1 VPGLARRVASETHA
15 ARRTRATRLNHK
27 VRTSL
32 AFYNIQV
39 IQTGRTMDPVNIFAV
54 ASQHNRWL
62 SIRQSAVAQNIAN
75 ANTPGYKAVD
85 VEPFEAALDSTR
97 LAMTKTRAAHLTP
110 SGSSAADGETV
121 EEASWE
127 IVHSGNSVN
136 YEQQLMKSGEIG
148 GAYARNTGVMK
159 AFHRMLM
166 ASARG

>member
-1 VPGLARRVASETHA
+1 MHRARLAAPF
-15 ARRTRATRLNHK
+15 NHK
-27 VRTSL
+27 VQTRE
-32 AFYNIQV
+32 AFYNIQD

-85 VEPFEAALDSTR
+85 VEAFEAALDSTR
-97 LAMTKTRAAHLTP
+97 LTMARTRPEHLTP
-110 SGSSAADGETV
+110 SGSPAADGEVV

-148 GAYARNTGVMK
+148 GAYARNTGVIK

>member
-1 VPGLARRVASETHA
+1 
-15 ARRTRATRLNHK
+15 
-27 VRTSL
+27 
-32 AFYNIQV
+32 
-39 IQTGRTMDPVNIFAV
+39 MDPVNIFAV
-54 ASQHNRWL
+54 ASQHTRWL

-85 VEPFEAALDSTR
+85 IEPFEAALDSTR
-97 LAMTKTRAAHLTP
+97 LEMVKTRSTHLTP
-110 SGSSAADGETV
+110 SSTAAGDGETV
-121 EEASWE
+121 EDTPWE

-148 GAYARNTGVMK
+148 GAFARNTNVVK

>member
-1 VPGLARRVASETHA
+1 ME
-15 ARRTRATRLNHK
+15 
-27 VRTSL
+27 
-32 AFYNIQV
+32 
-39 IQTGRTMDPVNIFAV
+39 PVNIFALS
-54 ASQHNRWL
+54 SQHNRWL
-62 SIRQSAVAQNIAN
+62 SIRQTAVAQNIAN

-97 LAMTKTRAAHLTP
+97 LEMMRTRADHLTP
-110 SGSSAADGETV
+110 TGRAAADGEMV
-121 EEASWE
+121 EDASWE

-148 GAYARNTGVMK
+148 GAYARNTSVVK

>member
-1 VPGLARRVASETHA
+1 
-15 ARRTRATRLNHK
+15 
-27 VRTSL
+27 
-32 AFYNIQV
+32 
-39 IQTGRTMDPVNIFAV
+39 MDPVNIFAV

-75 ANTPGYKAVD
+75 VNTPGYKAVD
-85 VEPFEAALDSTR
+85 VEPFESTLDSTR
-97 LAMTKTRAAHLTP
+97 LAMAKTRAAHLTP
-110 SGSSAADGETV
+110 TGSAAGEGEMV

-148 GAYARNTGVMK
+148 GAFARNTGVIK

-166 ASARG
+166 ASARS

>member
-1 VPGLARRVASETHA
+1 ME
-15 ARRTRATRLNHK
+15 
-27 VRTSL
+27 
-32 AFYNIQV
+32 
-39 IQTGRTMDPVNIFAV
+39 PVNIFALS
-54 ASQHNRWL
+54 SQHNRWL
-62 SIRQSAVAQNIAN
+62 SIRQTAVAQNIAN

-97 LAMTKTRAAHLTP
+97 LEMMRTRADHLTP
-110 SGSSAADGETV
+110 TGRAAADGEMV
-121 EEASWE
+121 EDASWE

-148 GAYARNTGVMK
+148 GAFARNTSVVK